1 MAKKRARR
9 TAIVPAIVLSTAIAG
24 GLCVTP
30 TIVGCSDG
38 GPQLTVA
45 QIGFDVAATG
55 FDIAIPRPGLDVAFS
70 GFDLSRADGELP
82 D

>member
-9 TAIVPAIVLSTAIAG
+9 SAIVPAIVFSTAIAG

-30 TIVGCSDG
+30 AIVGCDANN
-38 GPQLTVA
+38 GPPPQYPA
-45 QIGFDVAATG
+45 FDVAASD
-55 FDIAIPRPGLDVAFS
+55 FAIPYDFS
-70 GFDLSRADGELP
+70 HDDAELP